1 MASSSK
7 NESISTILTK
17 PNKTS
22 NDLQQIIDQWNQDL
36 LKNEDYLLRYANQLD
51 QKQQLL
57 SKSTESFIQTQDLL
71 TNLEEN
77 LQQFQISIQTLT
89 KYNDELENNIEHL
102 NTESKN
108 LLPNILSN
116 LRTEQDRSQTYELM
130 ESVDNQL
137 NDLDRTMKQLNHI
150 LQINTDS
157 SIIKTTDELQTCFH
171 DIHNLQETIKQ
182 IKL

>member
-1 MASSSK
+1 MSSS
-7 NESISTILTK
+7 STHHFVSTILAK

-22 NDLQQIIDQWNQDL
+22 NDLQEIINKWNDDL
-36 LKNEDYLLRYANQLD
+36 LQNEDYLLQYAHQLN

-57 SKSTESFIQTQDLL
+57 NKTTESLIQTQDLL

-77 LQQFQISIQTLT
+77 LDQFQLSIQSLS
-89 KYNDELENNIEHL
+89 KYNDELQNNIEQL
-102 NTESKN
+102 NKESKN

-116 LRTEQDRSQTYELM
+116 HKIEEDRSITSDLM

-137 NDLDRTMKQLNHI
+137 NELDKTMKQLYEK

-157 SIIKTTDELQTCFH
+157 SIVNTIDDLQTCFH
-171 DIHNLQETIKQ
+171 DIHNIQESMKQ